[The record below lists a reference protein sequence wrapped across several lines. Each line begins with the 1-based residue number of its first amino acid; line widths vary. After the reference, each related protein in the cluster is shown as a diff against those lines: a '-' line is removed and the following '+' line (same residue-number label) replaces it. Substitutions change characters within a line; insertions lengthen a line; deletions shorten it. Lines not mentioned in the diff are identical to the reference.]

1 MSEIRDTG
9 VGYTYHVSTRC
20 VDQTYLLHKNE
31 LKEIALKVIEK
42 AKKAYDFNCFCFT
55 IMDNHIHMIIHTPTI
70 DNISLIMQVINK
82 NIATKCNKELD
93 RKGHF
98 WGERFHSTII
108 KDEEQLINTL
118 IYLNLNPVKAG
129 LVYDPKDWEWGSYNT
144 FVNNSLQNDLQDD
157 TIDTHSLLQDNIT
170 DLPPCFTGED
180 DIQISQEYYQNLVLQ
195 RREEIIL
202 NFLYQQGYI
211 KEDIVIKSKEQVLEL
226 LELYQRIQSQ
236 KWNDTTAKRRT
247 PEEFL

>member
-1 MSEIRDTG
+1 MSEIRETG

-20 VDQTYLLHKNE
+20 VDQTYLLHKDE
-31 LKEIALKVIEK
+31 LKDVALDVIAK
-42 AKKAYDFNCFCFT
+42 AKKTYKFYCFCFT
-55 IMDNHIHMIIHTPTI
+55 IMNNHVHMIIQTPQE

-82 NIATKCNKELD
+82 NIATKCNKALN

-98 WGERFHSTII
+98 WGERFHSVLI

-118 IYLNLNPVKAG
+118 VYLNLNPVKAG
-129 LVYDPKDWEWGSYNT
+129 LVYDPKDWAWSSYNSY
-144 FVNNSLQNDLQDD
+144 VNNFC
-157 TIDTHSLLQDNIT
+157 QDNIT

-180 DIQISQEYYQNLVLQ
+180 DIQLSQEYYQNLVLQ

-202 NFLYQQGYI
+202 NFLYVQGYI
-211 KEDIVIKSKEQVLEL
+211 PEDTIIKSKEQVLEL

-236 KWNDTTAKRRT
+236 KWNDSTAKRRT